1 MAPLPKSPPFCPKTG
16 SGEKLASPRSA
27 SLTPA
32 AGAAGCGPPWGRA
45 APIVPPHPS
54 APAPLPCPAARDRGR
69 RGVEGRAG
77 VGGGKRG
84 PGVPARFP
92 ASARPRRGRGP
103 RRSEERAAPSAPVG
117 TRSAGG
123 ERMNHAPRRRPPR
136 RTLPRPPPARP
147 THRARWRRGGV
158 PAPSETSGRPGPPP
172 CRPPSGRQ
180 RWRPRCPRPRSCRR
194 HAPTR
199 CRDPP
204 RPRGAPLSAP
214 AGTGGSQPLPAIPTV
229 RPGTGPARFGTA
241 RHEASE
247 AGQAP
252 TLLPPPRRDG
262 NFPPGSPA
270 VPGPAK
276 RQPAAVLT
284 GSAGGRGPRRGP
296 PGRRRAG
303 SRGARRLPKSLTFT
317 PRREILFKT
326 FAPPRERGEAAAAV
340 RGGAWAAAPGS
351 RTLSGP
357 PGLRRRRRCR
367 GRAVPH
373 GLRGRRR
380 RHDGRRVGA
389 TPRRGRHVP
398 PPPNTSPARGPMA

>member
-1 MAPLPKSPPFCPKTG
+1 M
-16 SGEKLASPRSA
+16 R
-27 SLTPA
+27 
-32 AGAAGCGPPWGRA
+32 PPWGRA

-77 VGGGKRG
+77 VGGGSEARG
-84 PGVPARFP
+84 CRRGSRRQPGQGGGGGRGGARKGP
-92 ASARPRRGRGP
+92 PRPRP
-103 RRSEERAAPSAPVG
+103 SAHAAPGGKDESRSSAAPAPAHPPAAP
-117 TRSAGG
+117 TRPPD
-123 ERMNHAPRRRPPR
+123 APRPV
-136 RTLPRPPPARP
+136 A
-147 THRARWRRGGV
+147 AGGV